1 MFKFNTI
8 AVVILFFITGFSA
21 AQITSSTLN
30 GAVTDGDVPVVN
42 AQVVLIFTPTNST
55 FDTTTDKYGR
65 FSLDNLDV
73 GGPYKIIVK
82 GKEIEE
88 FCKSGLELILGD
100 NDLPKDIRVRRK
112 ETSKSQVEASDKNEN
127 NKSM

>member
-1 MFKFNTI
+1 MFKFKSI
-8 AVVILFFITGFSA
+8 AALVVFIFTA
-21 AQITSSTLN
+21 LANAQITSSTLN
-30 GAVTDGDVPVVN
+30 GAVTDGDLPVVN

-88 FCKSGLELILGD
+88 FCKSDLELILGD

-112 ETSKSQVEASDKNEN
+112 ESSKSQVDASDKNEK